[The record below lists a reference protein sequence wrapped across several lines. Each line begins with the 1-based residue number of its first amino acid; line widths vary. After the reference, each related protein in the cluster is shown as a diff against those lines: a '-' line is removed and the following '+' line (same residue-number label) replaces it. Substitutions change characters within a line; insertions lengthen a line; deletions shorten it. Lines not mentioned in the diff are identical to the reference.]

1 MELLATHINA
11 DFDALAAMVAASR
24 LHPGAQMFFPG
35 SREESVRRMLE
46 SGLVEIAEVK
56 RKDVDPAA
64 LTRVILCDVRQRD
77 RIGVVAEWLE
87 THPGI
92 AVWAYDHHPDSGN
105 DVAVSGGLVDP
116 AAGSTSTLLVEEMER
131 RGLGYGAAEA
141 NLLLLGLYEDT
152 GSLTHAT
159 AGPRDVAAVLRLLER
174 GGDLGVVRRFVT
186 RPLSARHLD
195 VLHRMAQRLEVHR
208 LRGHRVGLVE
218 LDLGGYVEELAP
230 LVSRCLE
237 IFALPLLFALFSEG
251 ADNDRVTLI
260 ARGELAGFD
269 LGQAVAAL
277 AGGGGHATA
286 AAARLKGKTLLAR
299 CRRRR
304 GRAT

>member
-35 SREESVRRMLE
+35 SREESELRMLE

-159 AGPRDVAAVLRLLER
+159 AGPRDLAAAPRLPRPRAAAVGAGARPDDRPLLRSPGHHHGRRGQGALEHLAGDRRPGRRSGTGAGDRRRHPHPLGRRHPARSGRPSRRAGGRPR
-174 GGDLGVVRRFVT
+174 GG
-186 RPLSARHLD
+186 
-195 VLHRMAQRLEVHR
+195 
-208 LRGHRVGLVE
+208 VG
-218 LDLGGYVEELAP
+218 G
-230 LVSRCLE
+230 
-237 IFALPLLFALFSEG
+237 
-251 ADNDRVTLI
+251 
-260 ARGELAGFD
+260 
-269 LGQAVAAL
+269 
-277 AGGGGHATA
+277 AGGAG
-286 AAARLKGKTLLAR
+286 
-299 CRRRR
+299 
-304 GRAT
+304 